1 MRSIRRLVKK
11 YFAWAN
17 ITNATVH
24 TLRHTSAT
32 HYLANGA
39 DLKSVQEM
47 LGHDDIRTIQ
57 KYLHAARH
65 MQKKTVKEYGL
76 L

>member
-1 MRSIRRLVKK
+1 MV
-11 YFAWAN
+11 
-17 ITNATVH
+17 
-24 TLRHTSAT
+24 LRHSVAT

-39 DLKSVQEM
+39 DLKSVQEL
-47 LGHDDIRTIQ
+47 LGHDDIRTTQ